1 MKGPITRD
9 ILAKKLVVESY
20 FEHSRLEP
28 LVAGEAAPF
37 SYSTIYEILREQI
50 LNEVVKVEYE
60 KNG

>member
-28 LVAGEAAPF
+28 LVVETAPF

-50 LNEVVKVEYE
+50 LSEVSKVEDE